1 MEPTRSQ
8 GRVSS
13 EMRSRASTAPS
24 TQAKKLHPKGEL
36 REVLKALA
44 AKKVHASA
52 RSILSVLWTYTD
64 AQGGCWPSQETLARQ
79 SGYSVRTVRT
89 ALQRLERAGM
99 LLREVPVLRDRR
111 ARRQTT
117 VYRITLRP
125 EVQVAPP
132 EDRAEARVESSLALQ
147 PAPSPQNVETA
158 PEPVLV
164 TASEPDAPEVILA
177 GWTQVE
183 VPENELP
190 PRAVSPARVTPR
202 SPATGAA
209 RRIQKINFP
218 LIPQARPGLAQPAVV
233 RALPP
238 PGTATRAVAR
248 GPVAPPSL
256 AIQGAC
262 ARLVAALRNR
272 APG

>member
-13 EMRSRASTAPS
+13 GMRTRASTAPS
-24 TQAKKLHPKGEL
+24 TPAKKLHPKGEL

-44 AKKVHASA
+44 ARQVHASA
-52 RSILSVLWTYTD
+52 RHILSVLWTYTD
-64 AQGGCWPSQETLARQ
+64 MKGGCWPSQETLARQ

-89 ALQRLERAGM
+89 ALQRLERAGV
-99 LLREVPVLRDRR
+99 LLREVPKLCDRR

-125 EVQVAPP
+125 EAPAAPP
-132 EDRAEARVESSLALQ
+132 EASAQAPAESALP
-147 PAPSPQNVETA
+147 PAPSLPLDIA
-158 PEPVLV
+158 PE
-164 TASEPDAPEVILA
+164 TDAPEVTLA
-177 GWTQVE
+177 GWALVE

-190 PRAVSPARVTPR
+190 SRAFSPAIVTPR

-209 RRIQKINFP
+209 RRPQKINFP
-218 LIPQARPGLAQPAVV
+218 LIPQPRLNPARPPVV
-233 RALPP
+233 RAVPP
-238 PGTATRAVAR
+238 PGTSARAVAR
-248 GPVAPPSL
+248 GPVAPPSP
-256 AIQGAC
+256 AIQRAC
-262 ARLVAALRNR
+262 ARLAAVLRDR